1 MDADRIKNVAAAL
14 LEAQSKFPKIE
25 LSKVNPHFK
34 SRYADLAEIMSK
46 VRGPLRDAGL
56 LITHSCPSERAEG
69 RVVVQTGLI
78 HAESGESLWT
88 RVDMPLDGRSQNAQ
102 GVGSAIT
109 YGRRYGVCALL
120 GIVADEDDDGNDAA
134 NPSKATKPVSNA
146 QARREQATMP
156 QDAQNRPPAN
166 DPPMPS
172 CTPTE
177 AEKALEGAFMTLMNA
192 VNAGGGRKFNLTEIK
207 QMVEQR
213 AAEQGAGV
221 TLNFV
226 SEQIEKVNQKAR
238 S

>member
-56 LITHSCPSERAEG
+56 LITHSCPSDCREG
-69 RVVVQTGLI
+69 RVVVETGLV

-120 GIVADEDDDGNDAA
+120 GIVADEDDDGNEAA
-134 NPSKATKPVSNA
+134 KPSKASEKPKPDSK
-146 QARREQATMP
+146 P
-156 QDAQNRPPAN
+156 KDAQNRPPAN

-207 QMVEQR
+207 QMVDQR